1 MHRDTQQ
8 DQASGLRE
16 LFAPA
21 APPQFHA
28 LSCPR
33 REALVLPIA
42 QVLVHALVERG
53 LNMAWIDEFDL
64 SMRQDWP
71 LPCPVRFDL
80 SQSLMNHVPLA
91 SGLQSL
97 NPHLWYALSRR
108 LARVPAKVFPT
119 LMQRLQDSGIVFDR
133 VLLCLASSLA
143 RSLHHYHD
151 AIHHTVLT
159 ACGEDDLNQT
169 RDWMVKVQSQ
179 QRAAS
184 WSVVLVGGDAD
195 HSAFAHLAASVE
207 PLLGQPL
214 TLLGHVSSQFPPGA
228 LSSAWEHPLELRDL
242 ILTHLCQR

>member
-1 MHRDTQQ
+1 MHRDTRQ

-21 APPQFHA
+21 AVARFHA

-33 REALVLPIA
+33 RQAIVLPIA
-42 QVLVHALVERG
+42 QVLAHALVERG
-53 LNMAWIDEFDL
+53 LNIAWIDEFDL

-108 LARVPAKVFPT
+108 LSKVPAKVFPT
-119 LMQRLQDSGIVFDR
+119 LMQRLQDSGMVFDR
-133 VLLCLASSLA
+133 VLLCLTATMG
-143 RSLHHYHD
+143 RSLHLYHD

-159 ACGEDDLNQT
+159 ACGEDDLTQT
-169 RDWMVKVQSQ
+169 RDWMVQVQSQ

-195 HSAFAHLAASVE
+195 RSAFERLKVSVE
-207 PLLGQPL
+207 PLIGDEVR
-214 TLLGHVSSQFPPGA
+214 LLGHVSSQFSQGA

-242 ILTHLCQR
+242 ILSHICQS

>member
-33 REALVLPIA
+33 RPATVLPIA
-42 QVLVHALVERG
+42 QVIAHALVERG
-53 LNMAWIDEFDL
+53 LNVAWVDEFDL

-108 LARVPAKVFPT
+108 LSRVPVKVFPT
-119 LMQRLQDSGIVFDR
+119 LMQRLQDSGLAFDR
-133 VLLCLASSLA
+133 VLLCLATTLS
-143 RSLHHYHD
+143 RSLHHYHE

-159 ACGEDDLNQT
+159 TCGDDDLIQT
-169 RDWMVKVQSQ
+169 CDWMVKVQSQ
-179 QRAAS
+179 LRAAS
-184 WSVVLVGGDAD
+184 WNVILVGGDAD
-195 HSAFAHLAASVE
+195 QQAFERLCAHVE
-207 PLLGQPL
+207 PLIGQPL
-214 TLLGHVSSQFPPGA
+214 QLLGHVSSQFPQGA

-242 ILTHLCQR
+242 ILKHVCPM

>member
-1 MHRDTQQ
+1 MHRDTRQ

-21 APPQFHA
+21 APPRFHA

-33 REALVLPIA
+33 REAIVLPIA
-42 QVLVHALVERG
+42 QVLAHAMVERG
-53 LNMAWIDEFDL
+53 LNIAWIDEFDL
-64 SMRQDWP
+64 SLRQDWP

-97 NPHLWYALSRR
+97 NPHLWYGLSRR

-119 LMQRLQDSGIVFDR
+119 LMQRLQDSGMVFDR
-133 VLLCLASSLA
+133 VLLCLSVAMG
-143 RSLHHYHD
+143 RSLQHYHD

-159 ACGEDDLNQT
+159 ACGEEDLNQT

-184 WSVVLVGGDAD
+184 WNVVLVGGDAD
-195 HSAFAHLAASVE
+195 QTAFERLAASAE
-207 PLLGQPL
+207 PLLGQSVQW
-214 TLLGHVSSQFPPGA
+214 LGHVSSQFPQGA
-228 LSSAWEHPLELRDL
+228 LSSAWDHPLELRDL
-242 ILTHLCQR
+242 ILAHICQG

>member
-1 MHRDTQQ
+1 MHRDTQH

-33 REALVLPIA
+33 REAIVLPIA
-42 QVLVHALVERG
+42 QVLAHAMVERG
-53 LNMAWIDEFDL
+53 FNIAWIDEFDL

-108 LARVPAKVFPT
+108 LSRVPAKVFPT

-133 VLLCLASSLA
+133 VLLCLASSTGRL
-143 RSLHHYHD
+143 LHHYHD

-159 ACGEDDLNQT
+159 ACAEVDLMQT

-184 WSVVLVGGDAD
+184 WSVVLVGGDTD
-195 HSAFAHLAASVE
+195 HSAFARLADSVE
-207 PLLGQPL
+207 PLLGQSVQ
-214 TLLGHVSSQFPPGA
+214 LLGHVSSQFPQGA
-228 LSSAWEHPLELRDL
+228 LASAWEQPLELRDL
-242 ILTHLCQR
+242 ILTRLCQR